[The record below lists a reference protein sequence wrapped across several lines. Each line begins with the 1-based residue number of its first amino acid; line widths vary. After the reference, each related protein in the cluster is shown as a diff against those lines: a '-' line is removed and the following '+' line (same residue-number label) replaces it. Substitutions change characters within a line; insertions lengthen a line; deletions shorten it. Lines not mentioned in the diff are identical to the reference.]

1 MHQAH
6 WQSDHGSLDN
16 IPWNTAEIQDYI
28 NFLDSFSLTATTF
41 TLLSL
46 IQNLN
51 TDGMLYIYILRKYS
65 KRMYHITSNIRCTFY
80 IFFPLKIEVY

>member
-16 IPWNTAEIQDYI
+16 IPWNRAEIQNYI

-51 TDGMLYIYILRKYS
+51 MNTEGMIYVYILRKYS
-65 KRMYHITSNIRCTFY
+65 KRTYRLLRT
-80 IFFPLKIEVY
+80 